1 MHDSPTATGQQR
13 RAGGEDRRRTGYQ
26 ALGFL
31 AIGGACYALG
41 LATLIALVSGLGVHY
56 LLANLLALVVS
67 YPAGYLLNRR
77 WNFRSR
83 RPVGPEMRRYVL
95 ANAVTFCAAFGCIA
109 VMVEILHA
117 HYVAANLIATAG
129 QTVANFALAKW
140 WVFTAAPAQ
149 ATRS

>member
-1 MHDSPTATGQQR
+1 MGDNPSANGLQQR
-13 RAGGEDRRRTGYQ
+13 PGRNDGLRTGYQ

-31 AIGGACYALG
+31 VIGGACYALG

-56 LLANLLALVVS
+56 LPANLLALVVS

-95 ANAVTFCAAFGCIA
+95 ANAITFAAAFGSIA
-109 VMVEILHA
+109 VMVEFLHA